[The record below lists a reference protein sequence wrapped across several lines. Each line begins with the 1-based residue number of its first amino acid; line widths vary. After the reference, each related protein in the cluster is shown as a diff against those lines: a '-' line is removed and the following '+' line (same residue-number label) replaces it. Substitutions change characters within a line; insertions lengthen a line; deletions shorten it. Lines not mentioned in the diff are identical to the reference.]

1 MYVYIIKWKRG
12 GIMSDKKVKFR
23 QSISGFNKDDVN
35 NYIQQLNA
43 KFAKESEEKQKT
55 ITSLEEKI
63 KQLEEQLE
71 QKAAE
76 EETAA
81 VEESDAR
88 IALLTADIDRLNSE
102 NESLEKENK
111 ELKATVEQYR
121 RNEEENAVVW
131 EKSSKFDKV
140 SGQIGS
146 LIISASAEAEGIIAQ
161 AKLKARSVSN
171 TMIESTKEKLCEISE
186 KYTND
191 IMEKTAELTLR
202 LGEVSK
208 TADSYAAETKT
219 AVETDCV
226 SLKEELEIIRK
237 TDNGTEDKDE

>member
-1 MYVYIIKWKRG
+1 
-12 GIMSDKKVKFR
+12 MSDKKVRFR

-35 NYIQQLNA
+35 SYIQQLNT
-43 KFAKESEEKQKT
+43 KFANESEEKQKK
-55 ITSLEEKI
+55 ITALEATV
-63 KQLEEQLE
+63 KQLEEQLAE
-71 QKAAE
+71 KIAAEKAAAE
-76 EETAA
+76 EETD
-81 VEESDAR
+81 SR
-88 IALLTADIDRLNSE
+88 IALLTEDIGRLTAE
-102 NESLEKENK
+102 NEALAKENK
-111 ELKATVEQYR
+111 ELKNTVEQYKI
-121 RNEEENAVVW
+121 NEEENAVVW

-186 KYTND
+186 KYTKD

-208 TADSYAAETKT
+208 TADDYATDTKT
-219 AVETDCV
+219 AVENDCI
-226 SLKEELEIIRK
+226 SLKEALEIIRK